1 MAKFFTRL
9 FFIALL
15 IAAVVFAPNLIGE
28 QGYILISLGLWTVEG
43 TIVEFV
49 ALILVSL
56 LIIWAV
62 IKAVSYVFL
71 MLIWPSKWW
80 QKFHA
85 KTHANYYQQGLNLMA
100 LGQWRLAA
108 EQFLRVRRS
117 EKIESARALS
127 LVCAAQAKHQDIAD
141 QVKKQLDIEDLNL
154 ASSPYRVDFAEL
166 VILSQNKDY
175 SSALALLD
183 KLALP
188 VLKQTAAFQQLWLEI
203 NIYSHNWREVDEHLP
218 KINKALQRE
227 FSESAYNEWQATLQG
242 WFERSFAEF
251 VRSSSLNKLSEAWQ
265 TLHKQNRQLPA
276 VKFAYLTAL
285 AEAKQSDKI
294 ESLILEQKKGIDNA
308 FILAVV
314 RKYYEL
320 NHQVRMDK
328 LFHRVHQQA
337 TKSPNDKTLLTVMAY
352 LAAGQKDHQLAKQ
365 ALQQVIYSQ
374 PHPTDIKLFAQE
386 LALLGETQKSLEM
399 YHSL

>member
-1 MAKFFTRL
+1 
-9 FFIALL
+9 
-15 IAAVVFAPNLIGE
+15 
-28 QGYILISLGLWTVEG
+28 
-43 TIVEFV
+43 
-49 ALILVSL
+49 
-56 LIIWAV
+56 
-62 IKAVSYVFL
+62 
-71 MLIWPSKWW
+71 
-80 QKFHA
+80 
-85 KTHANYYQQGLNLMA
+85 MA

-265 TLHKQNRQLPA
+265 ALHKQNRQLPA
-276 VKFAYLTAL
+276 VKFAISVAL
-285 AEAKQSDKI
+285 ASVSK
-294 ESLILEQKKGIDNA
+294 
-308 FILAVV
+308 
-314 RKYYEL
+314 L
-320 NHQVRMDK
+320 N
-328 LFHRVHQQA
+328 F
-337 TKSPNDKTLLTVMAY
+337 
-352 LAAGQKDHQLAKQ
+352 
-365 ALQQVIYSQ
+365 
-374 PHPTDIKLFAQE
+374 
-386 LALLGETQKSLEM
+386 
-399 YHSL
+399 

>member
-1 MAKFFTRL
+1 MVKLVTRL
-9 FFIALL
+9 LL
-15 IAAVVFAPNLIGE
+15 IAIIIAAAVFAPNLVGE
-28 QGYILISLGLWTVEG
+28 QGYILISLGLWTIEG
-43 TIVEFV
+43 TVIEFIALFVVLSLIVWV
-49 ALILVSL
+49 
-56 LIIWAV
+56 V
-62 IKAVSYVFL
+62 IKIVSYVFL

-127 LVCAAQAKHQDIAD
+127 LVCAAQAKHQDIAK
-141 QVKKQLDIEDLNL
+141 QVKEQLEIEELNL
-154 ASSPYRVDFAEL
+154 ESSPYRVDFAEL

-175 SSALALLD
+175 SSALALLE

-218 KINKALQRE
+218 KINKNLQKEFSDTAFEEWQGQLQR
-227 FSESAYNEWQATLQG
+227 
-242 WFERSFAEF
+242 WFERGFAEY
-251 VRSSSLNKLSEAWQ
+251 VHSASLNKLSEAWQ
-265 TLHKQNRQLPA
+265 ALHKQNRQLPA

-285 AEAKQSDKI
+285 AGAQQSDKI
-294 ESLILEQKKGIDNA
+294 ESLILEQKKGVDNA

-365 ALQQVIYSQ
+365 ALQQVVYSE